1 MLEGPE
7 KEASIKAENGGNVST
22 AWVAVWS
29 FRKGVGETR
38 AIWGND
44 LDIFNGEIPIGLG
57 IFRDV

>member
-7 KEASIKAENGGNVST
+7 KEASIKAENGGNVPS
-22 AWVAVWS
+22 WVAVWS
-29 FRKGVGETR
+29 FRKGMGETR